1 MEKAIPTIAQNFTT
15 IKTTFKHFKVFGKKY
30 QKCFYNSKM
39 NYFKPPRYRSFL
51 YSLM

>member
-1 MEKAIPTIAQNFTT
+1 MEKVIPTITQNSKM
-15 IKTTFKHFKVFGKKY
+15 IKNTFKHFKVFGKKY

-39 NYFKPPRYRSFL
+39 NYFKPPRYMSFL